1 MESLE
6 VTGEN
11 IEEAVASGLEQLG
24 VGPNDV
30 LVEVLEEA
38 SRGVFGI
45 GAKPARVRL
54 KLLRPPTPA
63 PTKAAL
69 NQEVEDYNTDDTPS
83 DDLAAISDDAISD
96 DGNVGKEVLGAILS
110 KMRLSAS
117 ITVRRGTN
125 VSDREDAPW
134 ILDVE
139 GDNISS
145 LIGRR
150 GETLSSLQYITRLIA
165 SRKLQRRANII
176 VDVSG
181 YKARRSGRL
190 ETLALRMADQA
201 VQQAQTVSLEPMPP
215 NERRIV
221 HLTLRDR
228 EDVYTKS
235 TGEGAS
241 RKVMIVPNNSDED

>member
-30 LVEVLEEA
+30 LVEVLEEP

-54 KLLRPPTPA
+54 KLLRPPTPPPA
-63 PTKAAL
+63 ETSPQTSE
-69 NQEVEDYNTDDTPS
+69 NVNDDNTFD
-83 DDLAAISDDAISD
+83 DDLAVIDDENLEE
-96 DGNVGKEVLGAILS
+96 DGKVGKEVLSEILQ
-110 KMRLSAS
+110 KMGVSG
-117 ITVRRGTN
+117 TVAVHRGDPN
-125 VSDREDAPW
+125 RDDEEAPW
-134 ILDVE
+134 ILDVQGE
-139 GDNISS
+139 AVSS

-190 ETLALRMADQA
+190 ETLAIRMADQA
-201 VQQAQTVSLEPMPP
+201 VQQAKTVSLEPMPP

-228 EDVYTKS
+228 DDVYTKS

-241 RKVMIVPNNSDED
+241 RKVTIVPTDS